1 MVTIHPKQLL
11 IGLFVLVLPTIV
23 HTQKRSTILGDAWIG
38 IVVNANES
46 TREITLR
53 HPDKNRD
60 ETFVGIVQDGCKLKM
75 RDGSS
80 RELLMS
86 EIKPDTRIRAFYKTK
101 TQDVGGQKRKVNI
114 IHKVEFLG
122 IDEYTILREA
132 LELEPTIGVISAESQ
147 KFQTSDPLKI
157 YLAFGLPH
165 LKERFV
171 KWVGRWNEQQGEKH
185 GHIEVVPDRAS
196 SEVSIVCFWGS
207 DESVAI
213 LPALLYDS
221 TGGRHDI
228 FPATAYIVTTGSD
241 GIKILWTQRLWMS
254 QEKPDLPE
262 GIFEKEIEKRMK
274 VRFKK

>member
-1 MVTIHPKQLL
+1 MVTIPHKQLF
-11 IGLFVLVLPTIV
+11 IGLFVLILPTIV
-23 HTQKRSTILGDAWIG
+23 HPQKRSTILGDTWIG

-53 HPDKNRD
+53 NPDKNRD
-60 ETFVGIVQDGCKLKM
+60 ETFVGLLEVGCKLKM

-86 EIKPDTRIRAFYKTK
+86 ELKPDMRIRAFYKTK

-132 LELEPTIGVISAESQ
+132 LELEPTIPVISAESQ

-171 KWVGRWNEQQGEKH
+171 KWVARWNEQQAEKH

-207 DESVAI
+207 DESIAI
-213 LPALLYDS
+213 LQTTVYDS
-221 TGGRHDI
+221 TGRSYDVS
-228 FPATAYIVTTGSD
+228 PATAYIVTTDKD
-241 GIKILWTQRLWMS
+241 GIKILWTRRLMMS
-254 QEKPDLPE
+254 HEKPDLPE

-274 VRFKK
+274 ARFKK